1 MTDQVETAEVEGTE
15 EESYTSKVI
24 NASAPKKLNSDRV
37 VSIVYDFG
45 ADLDGAVSKFGADVV
60 MSNFVSKATITAQA
74 AIRRFIEAGL
84 SDEEIQEK
92 MSAWQPGVALD
103 RTVDPVAAL
112 MGKFGN
118 MSAEEQGELLAKL
131 QARATS

>member
-1 MTDQVETAEVEGTE
+1 MSEETNAVEVEE
-15 EESYTSKVI
+15 YTSKVI
-24 NASAPKKLNSDRV
+24 TASAPKKLNSDRQ

-45 ADLDGAVSKFGADVV
+45 DDLDAASEKFGSDVV

-84 SDEEIQEK
+84 SDEEIQDK
-92 MSAWQPGVALD
+92 MSSWKPGVALD
-103 RTVDPVAAL
+103 RTIDPVAAL

-118 MSAEEQGELLAKL
+118 MSADEQAELLAKL
-131 QARATS
+131 QARANS